1 MKNLSGKRSSVFV
14 DVLLLTAIFATL
26 FTIIFFTIIDKR
38 FTFAEPPNEIEV
50 IKTSPSSE
58 TTESESTFPGVKIIT
73 DISNDP
79 FIPFAIQ
86 YPQTLHELFNNQ
98 IEAYIEIE
106 KNEYISQM
114 HERKGKSD
122 NEKVGELNIS
132 FETYSYIDTY
142 YSFILTRTLSLPGE
156 ETIQTVNTYFLNN
169 KTGDLLTMRDI
180 LSNNDDSLQSFSAQL
195 QALMQDH
202 ENFAL
207 IDAEQINNMAAPAWK
222 NYECFTISEDN
233 LTLFMHPIE
242 DALVPQ
248 PLTIEVSLSSINTL
262 LNEEFQI
269 QMEDEI
275 QVSVDPNSGSGKR
288 IALTFDD
295 GPDPDVTPQILAILE
310 KYNAKATFFMLGS
323 RVQYYPDIANDVFK
337 GGHEIGNHTWNHPVL
352 TKMSEAQILKEYMT
366 TEQAIIE
373 AIGTNSTIFRPP
385 YGASNSLVKATIDS
399 PQINWS
405 IDTLDWKFRSAP
417 KILPA
422 IKSTLHNNAIILMHD
437 IHLSTAEGLEDV
449 LQYLRG
455 EGFEFVTVS
464 EILNDKE

>member
-1 MKNLSGKRSSVFV
+1 MENPREKRSSIFV
-14 DVLLLTAIFATL
+14 DVLLLTAIFAIL
-26 FTIIFFTIIDKR
+26 FSIIFFTLIDKR
-38 FTFAEPPNEIEV
+38 FTFAEPQNEIG
-50 IKTSPSSE
+50 ITNISPSSE

-86 YPQTLHELFNNQ
+86 YPLTLHELFNNQ

-114 HERKGKSD
+114 NEKGKFN
-122 NEKVGELNIS
+122 NEQVGELNIS
-132 FETYSYIDTY
+132 FETYSYIDAY
-142 YSFILTRTLSLPGE
+142 YSFILTRTLSIPGE

-169 KTGDLLTMRDI
+169 KTGDLLTIRDV
-180 LSNNDDSLQSFSAQL
+180 LSNNDDSLQTFSAQL

-202 ENFAL
+202 ESFAM
-207 IDAEQINNMAAPAWK
+207 IDSDQINIMAAPSWK
-222 NYECFTISEDN
+222 NYECFSISEDN

-242 DALVPQ
+242 DALAAQ
-248 PLTIEVSLSSINTL
+248 PLTIKVSLSSINTL
-262 LNEEFQI
+262 LKEEFQI
-269 QMEDEI
+269 QMEDEM
-275 QVSVDPNSGSGKR
+275 QVIVDPNSGSGKR

-295 GPDPDVTPQILAILE
+295 GPHPDVTPQILAILE

-323 RVQYYPDIANDVFK
+323 RVQYYPDIARDVFK

-352 TKMSEAQILKEYMT
+352 TKMSKAQILKEYTT
-366 TEQAIIE
+366 TEQAIVK

-385 YGASNSLVKATIDS
+385 YGASNSLVKSTIDS

-405 IDTLDWKFRSAP
+405 IDTLDWKFQSAP
-417 KILPA
+417 KLLPA
-422 IKSTLHNNAIILMHD
+422 IKNTLHNNAIILMHD
-437 IHLSTAEGLEDV
+437 IHLSTADGLEDV